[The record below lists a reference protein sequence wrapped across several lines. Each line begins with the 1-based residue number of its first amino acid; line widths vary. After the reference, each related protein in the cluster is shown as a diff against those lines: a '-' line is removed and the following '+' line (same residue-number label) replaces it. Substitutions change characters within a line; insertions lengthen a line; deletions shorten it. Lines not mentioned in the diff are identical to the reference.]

1 MRASAARARRWSLT
15 TVGLAADVHLF
26 LVLALVLW
34 LLLPTVAFGWSSVLV
49 SSGSMSPA
57 IRAGDI
63 VLLDRP
69 PELPLGTG
77 TVVTY
82 RDGDGFEARLVTHRV
97 RQVGDDGAYITR
109 GDANV
114 TDDLHPVPPERV
126 EGYGRLL
133 IPMLGLPVHWARTDR
148 YLELTLFILATLG
161 AAVVSAMTA
170 PQVAAATEPVRRQ
183 VRRAVQAATGSAPS
197 QAAPSEPVTAAAGDE
212 LLFAHLT
219 TGGTTT
225 SLWETV
231 PVLATV
237 PAAQAT
243 SIMVDEVT
251 EAQHP
256 SGTGDEPDG
265 SEFLGEVIGDPSA
278 GARRLRRWSVLG
290 LVFGL
295 LVAGGLRLP
304 VAEAALTASTASV
317 GNSFS
322 TAADPGEGEPGL
334 PAEVVLPA
342 LDGNPSF
349 VGGQQSTILAFEVPV
364 TATTTLQGTATA
376 QLLVR
381 PSTPGNPAR
390 TIGVTLQTSDG
401 SVLAAASVQEQGWA
415 NGDTLVTLL
424 LTPELNTTLPAG
436 EVLTVLVEVRRL
448 ELALDGPSVVLLPV
462 VE

>member
-183 VRRAVQAATGSAPS
+183 VRRAVQAATGSAPPRS
-197 QAAPSEPVTAAAGDE
+197 AASRPTTAAAGDE
-212 LLFAHLT
+212 LLFSHLT

-237 PAAQAT
+237 PAAQAI

-256 SGTGDEPDG
+256 SETGDEPDE
-265 SEFLGEVIGDPSA
+265 SEFLSEVTGDPSA

-290 LVFGL
+290 LVFGM

-317 GNSFS
+317 SNSFS
-322 TAADPGEGEPGL
+322 TAADPGDGEPGL
-334 PAEVVLPA
+334 PAEVVLPP

-349 VGGQQSTILAFEVPV
+349 VGGQQATILAFEVPV

-376 QLLVR
+376 QLVVR

-415 NGDTLVTLL
+415 DGDTLVTLL
-424 LTPELNTTLPAG
+424 LTPELDTTLPAG

-448 ELALDGPSVVLLPV
+448 ELQLDGPSVVLLPV